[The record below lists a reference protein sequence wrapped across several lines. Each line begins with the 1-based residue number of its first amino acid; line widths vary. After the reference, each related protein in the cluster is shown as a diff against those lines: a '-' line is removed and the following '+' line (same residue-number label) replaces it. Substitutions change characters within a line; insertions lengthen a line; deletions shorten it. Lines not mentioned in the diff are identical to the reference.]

1 MRGPKLATQLAAGAM
16 FLAGVLLW
24 PGADRAS
31 AQNAPAVTS
40 QAGNPANDACLSCH
54 GNPNFSA
61 PGANGTMRSLHVIK
75 DRFGQSVHGK
85 RQCVECHTDITEV
98 PHKPGVT
105 HKVSCVNCHDSLWD
119 AAKAENK
126 TQEHARLGVVVQQ
139 IDHYMK
145 SIHARSN
152 RNDPSRPNAI
162 CYDCHAPHYVY
173 PKGSQERT
181 NWRLDIPNICGKCHT
196 KEREQYGT
204 SVHGKA
210 VLIDKKTNA
219 AICADCHTTHDVA
232 DPANDAAKLVITR
245 NCGGCHLDNLK
256 TYTDTYHGKVNTL
269 GYAYTAKCFDCH
281 GSHGIQK
288 VSDPSSTMYPDN
300 RVKTCQKCHTNATA
314 SFATF
319 EPHGTA
325 HNFSRYP
332 IIWVAS
338 KFMLL
343 MLGGMLAFFWS
354 HTALWFYREYKERS
368 EHKVRLHVAL
378 DELRDVNIK
387 GKYYQRFPLIWRL
400 AHLTSAI
407 SLMML
412 ALTGMSVLYAE
423 TSWAP
428 VIMHWL
434 GGPKVEAVV
443 HRTFAVLFAIVFF
456 GQLLYFVGHIV
467 RNRKTF
473 DWFGPNSLVPR
484 WQDRWDL
491 LAMFRWFFG
500 SGPRP
505 VFDRWTYWQKF
516 DYWAPV
522 SFITFIIACGVMLW
536 APTVTAKLLPGWVF
550 NVATIFHGEG
560 ALLAVLFLFTVH
572 FFNNHFR
579 PDKFPLDVV
588 MFTGAMPL
596 ERFKYEHRVEYNRLV
611 ASGELEKHLVDTPTQ
626 PMTRASTVLGFVLI
640 CFGLI
645 LLALVLAGIYGDM
658 TAS

>member
-1 MRGPKLATQLAAGAM
+1 M
-16 FLAGVLLW
+16 FMAGVLLW
-24 PGADRAS
+24 PGADRTN
-31 AQNAPAVTS
+31 AQNAPAVIA
-40 QAGNPANDACLSCH
+40 QVGNPANDACLSCH

-61 PGANGTMRSLHVIK
+61 PGADGKIRSLHVIK

-105 HKVSCVNCHDSLWD
+105 HKVSCVNCHDSLWN

-126 TQEHARLGVVVQQ
+126 TEQYAKLGVVVQQ

-152 RNDPSRPNAI
+152 RDDPSRPNAI

-325 HNFSRYP
+325 HDFNRYP

-368 EHKVRLHVAL
+368 ERKIRPHVTL
-378 DELRDVNIK
+378 DELRDVNVK

-412 ALTGMSVLYAE
+412 TLTGMSVLYAE

-467 RNRKTF
+467 RNRKAF
-473 DWFGPNSLVPR
+473 DWFGPDSLVPR
-484 WQDRWDL
+484 WQDLWDL

-522 SFITFIIACGVMLW
+522 SVIIFIIACGVMLW
-536 APTVTAKLLPGWVF
+536 APTVTAKFLPGWVF

-611 ASGELEKHLVDTPTQ
+611 ASGELEKHLVDAPSL